1 LHKNEAVKTM
11 TIKKFKSKEEAVKA
25 IKEAAT
31 RKRIWTEQVQ
41 SGRSVSELKDKDFK
55 LVKFC

>member
-1 LHKNEAVKTM
+1 M
-11 TIKKFKSKEEAVKA
+11 TIKKFKSKEEVVKA